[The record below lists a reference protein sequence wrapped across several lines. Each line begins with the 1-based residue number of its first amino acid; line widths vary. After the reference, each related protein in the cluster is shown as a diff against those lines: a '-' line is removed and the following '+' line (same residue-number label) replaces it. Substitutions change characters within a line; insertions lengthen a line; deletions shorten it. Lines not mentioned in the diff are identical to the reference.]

1 MEKRHRIGDLKKYQF
16 DENNDAFVCSQR
28 VRAIS
33 YVLPLPFIF
42 FLSLIAVLMMLG
54 SREA

>member
-1 MEKRHRIGDLKKYQF
+1 MF

-28 VRAIS
+28 AGAIS
-33 YVLPLPFIF
+33 YVLLLL